1 VDLAAGGR
9 MSITAVTRRA
19 TLFSLGAFVLAPPGL
34 VRPGRAQPAIRF
46 REVRVDV
53 SRLRA
58 SAGDPTADWVEQELP
73 RDLTKVLA
81 PYMAPPERNG
91 ATLVARMETIDLGGD
106 GGGTGRGGGSI
117 DSIEGVLIVS
127 GLRGA
132 VPAATTLRATA
143 PYEPNAIDQPL
154 FEEAYHTR
162 VVALA
167 EAFAGWAPRQL
178 GI

>member
-1 VDLAAGGR
+1 
-9 MSITAVTRRA
+9 MSICAVTRRA
-19 TLFSLGAFVLAPPGL
+19 ALSSLGAFAIIPPGF
-34 VRPGRAQPAIRF
+34 VTPARAQPAIRF

-53 SRLRA
+53 RRLRA

-81 PYMAPPERNG
+81 PYMAPERNG
-91 ATLVARMETIDLGGD
+91 AILVARIETIDLGGD
-106 GGGTGRGGGSI
+106 GGGTGRAGGSV
-117 DSIEGVLIVS
+117 DSIEGVLVVS
-127 GLRGA
+127 GLRGG
-132 VPAATTLRATA
+132 VAAQTPLRATA
-143 PYEPNAIDQPL
+143 PYEPNAADQPL

>member
-1 VDLAAGGR
+1 

-19 TLFSLGAFVLAPPGL
+19 ALFSFGAFAMIPPGL
-34 VRPGRAQPAIRF
+34 VKPARAQPAIRF

-58 SAGDPTADWVEQELP
+58 SAGDPTADWVEEELP
-73 RDLTKVLA
+73 KDLA
-81 PYMAPPERNG
+81 QAMASYMAPAERNS
-91 ATLVARMETIDLGGD
+91 ATLVARIETIDLGGD
-106 GGGTGRGGGSI
+106 GGRSGRAGGSV

-132 VPAATTLRATA
+132 VAAATTLRATA
-143 PYEPNAIDQPL
+143 PYEPNAADQPL

-167 EAFAGWAPRQL
+167 EAFAGWAPGRL

>member
-1 VDLAAGGR
+1 
-9 MSITAVTRRA
+9 MPITAVTRRVA
-19 TLFSLGAFVLAPPGL
+19 LLSLGAFAIIPTGF

-73 RDLTKVLA
+73 RDLAKVLA

-91 ATLVARMETIDLGGD
+91 ATLVARIETIDLGGD
-106 GGGTGRGGGSI
+106 GGGSGRAGGSV

-132 VPAATTLRATA
+132 AAAATTLRATA
-143 PYEPNAIDQPL
+143 PYEASAVDQPL
-154 FEEAYHTR
+154 FEEAYHAR

-167 EAFAGWAPRQL
+167 EAFAGWAPGRL